1 MGFDFSAVTALLG
14 GYAANRKRFLDED
27 DEPGRYRGRGNDRY
41 RGGAAGP
48 KDAAGDDRNPSETLG
63 ARAMRLDG
71 PPVTG
76 GAPSAVS
83 GIGRAL
89 DALMSAEETRRR
101 KTNGAPGPADAEATP
116 LSAALKASLP
126 ERKALAAPKA
136 AAGQAG
142 LPAAARESER
152 NWDEIREFIEA
163 LGRAERPAEAET
175 GLAKQSE
182 VRPWRPKKAS

>member
-14 GYAANRKRFLDED
+14 GYSAHRKLPFDPD
-27 DEPGRYRGRGNDRY
+27 DPLRRHRRSDDRH
-41 RGGAAGP
+41 RGGAVGP
-48 KDAAGDDRNPSETLG
+48 LDGPDDDKESLAA
-63 ARAMRLDG
+63 AAMRLDG

-76 GAPSAVS
+76 GAPGAVS

-101 KTNGAPGPADAEATP
+101 KTNEAPGPADADATP

-126 ERKALAAPKA
+126 VRSALPAPKA
-136 AAGQAG
+136 SDGQPW
-142 LPAAARESER
+142 LPAVARESER

-163 LGRAERPAEAET
+163 LGRAERPAEAQP
-175 GLAKQSE
+175 GLAKRSD
-182 VRPWRPKKAS
+182 VRPWLPKKAS